1 MSEQPQDTTAS
12 EAGPGVLAAAEMAL
26 GKTLLLQAATV
37 LEEHVESAALSL
49 IRQALAIRQNPGAQ
63 ELAEL
68 TDSLLTHCASLAVG
82 VQTISTEQ
90 RPTRGA
96 GALRD
101 WAQLQADGPGDGPF
115 GPWSY
120 ARQLALVA
128 RSMLQA
134 IHEHRGA
141 ALERAA
147 YIGRPSLPP
156 LAPNSR

>member
-26 GKTLLLQAATV
+26 GKTLLLQAATA
-37 LEEHVESAALSL
+37 LEEHIESAALSL

-82 VQTISTEQ
+82 VQTIPMEQ

-96 GALRD
+96 GTLRD
-101 WAQLQADGPGDGPF
+101 WAQL
-115 GPWSY
+115 
-120 ARQLALVA
+120 
-128 RSMLQA
+128 
-134 IHEHRGA
+134 
-141 ALERAA
+141 
-147 YIGRPSLPP
+147 
-156 LAPNSR
+156 

>member
-1 MSEQPQDTTAS
+1 MREHTEHTSQ
-12 EAGPGVLAAAEMAL
+12 AGNAPSATETDL
-26 GKTLLLQAATV
+26 GTTLLRQAATA
-37 LEEHVESAALSL
+37 LEEEHAETAAFSL
-49 IRQALAIRQNPGAQ
+49 VRQALAIRQTPAPQ

-82 VQTISTEQ
+82 VQTIPARQ
-90 RPTRGA
+90 RPARGA

-101 WAQLQADGPGDGPF
+101 WAQLQADGPADGPL

-128 RSMLQA
+128 RNMLQA
-134 IHEHRGA
+134 ICDHRGT

-147 YIGRPSLPP
+147 YVGRPSLPP
-156 LAPNSR
+156 LAPSSR